1 MTVAHMN
8 VTHVEGLYYIHM
20 TITHM
25 LKVYITY
32 I

>member
-8 VTHVEGLYYIHM
+8 TYVEGLYYIHM

-25 LKVYITY
+25 MKVYITY
-32 I
+32 M